1 MYLHIKSCRKPPLEM
16 AYSIHMSR
24 VGTILHR
31 SYLNLIFLKEIEL
44 VTQWSKLTLYGGSVS
59 LEAFQQ
65 VQTVTELIQG
75 LWGSAQSSE
84 AKGATTGV

>member
-1 MYLHIKSCRKPPLEM
+1 MYF
-16 AYSIHMSR
+16 
-24 VGTILHR
+24 R
-31 SYLNLIFLKEIEL
+31 SYLDLIFLEEVEL
-44 VTQWSKLTLYGGSVS
+44 VTQRSKLLLNVGEVS

-84 AKGATTGV
+84 RRSRNRSVIERKRGR